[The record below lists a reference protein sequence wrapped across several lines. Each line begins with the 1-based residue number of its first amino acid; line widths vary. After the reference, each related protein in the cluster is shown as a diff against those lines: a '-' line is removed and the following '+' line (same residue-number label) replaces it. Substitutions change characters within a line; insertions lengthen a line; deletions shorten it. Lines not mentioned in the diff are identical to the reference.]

1 MVREV
6 GSRSTSQATGI
17 HSRGRM
23 LSSERS
29 TSNSV
34 TLHQFFQQLNL
45 VCRQLLI
52 AAYSMISS
60 APPRKHGKLYFILQL
75 GATRTSSHRKLVFI
89 FEKRCAP
96 IHCTPIHCRSRSCYL
111 RAVFIAENSVR
122 PHFEQAAQVIPALQF
137 HTPALVCSAPHQ
149 PSPSVAR

>member
-1 MVREV
+1 
-6 GSRSTSQATGI
+6 
-17 HSRGRM
+17 M

-29 TSNSV
+29 TKFSNSV
-34 TLHQFFQQLNL
+34 TLHQIFQQLNL

-96 IHCTPIHCRSRSCYL
+96 IHCRSRSCYL

-122 PHFEQAAQVIPALQF
+122 PHFEQAAQVITAEYIGTLDWGAALND
-137 HTPALVCSAPHQ
+137 LSAHGYIQ
-149 PSPSVAR
+149 VIHRDFRLGSGA

>member
-1 MVREV
+1 VVREV
-6 GSRSTSQATGI
+6 GSRSTSQATG
-17 HSRGRM
+17 SRGRM

-34 TLHQFFQQLNL
+34 TLQQFFQQLNL

-96 IHCTPIHCRSRSCYL
+96 IHCRSRSCYL

>member
-6 GSRSTSQATGI
+6 GSRSTSQATG
-17 HSRGRM
+17 SRGRM

-29 TSNSV
+29 TKFSNSV
-34 TLHQFFQQLNL
+34 TLHQIFQQLNL

-96 IHCTPIHCRSRSCYL
+96 IHCRSRSCYL

>member
-6 GSRSTSQATGI
+6 GSRSTSQATG
-17 HSRGRM
+17 SRGRM

-29 TSNSV
+29 TKFSNSV
-34 TLHQFFQQLNL
+34 TLHQIFQLLNL

-96 IHCTPIHCRSRSCYL
+96 IHCRSRSCYL

>member
-1 MVREV
+1 MVPAQPLRQQVVEV
-6 GSRSTSQATGI
+6 GCLQ
-17 HSRGRM
+17 

-29 TSNSV
+29 TKFSNSV
-34 TLHQFFQQLNL
+34 S
-45 VCRQLLI
+45 RQLLI

-96 IHCTPIHCRSRSCYL
+96 IHCRSRSCYL

-122 PHFEQAAQVIPALQF
+122 PHFEQAAQVITAEYIGTLDWGAALND
-137 HTPALVCSAPHQ
+137 LSAHGYIQ
-149 PSPSVAR
+149 VIHRDFRLGSGA